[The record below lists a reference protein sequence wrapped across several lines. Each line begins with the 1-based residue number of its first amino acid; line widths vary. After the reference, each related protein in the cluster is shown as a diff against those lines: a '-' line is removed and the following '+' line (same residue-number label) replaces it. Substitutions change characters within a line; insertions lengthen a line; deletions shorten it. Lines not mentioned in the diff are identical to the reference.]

1 MVGPAAPR
9 LPRPLSRIASMAELQ
24 SAIGT
29 LSIPAPERAVHWKH
43 KLAESRARLRVE
55 LSSRKYP
62 KEMLRRQAALVD
74 RQLREVWA
82 SHAMPRDV
90 ALAAV
95 GGYGRGQLFP
105 CSDVDLMILL
115 SGPADASLARKIEHL
130 IGTLW
135 DIGLEVGHSVRTVDE
150 CLTLAAADITVQTT
164 LLEARL
170 LAGKRELYSR
180 FVKRVADA
188 LDPAHFLQAKL
199 LEQQQRHMRYA
210 ETNLEPNIKESAGG
224 LRDLQTVLWIAR
236 GAGIGKSWSELA
248 RRGVITRAEVRE
260 IHQNE
265 QFLQSLRI
273 RLHYLAGRREDRLLF
288 DFQTALARE
297 FGLHDRPHRLASEQL
312 MQRYYRSAQAVSQLT
327 IFVLQNLDA
336 RITPPR
342 DKEYHPINER
352 FGARDELLAAR
363 DERLFEREP
372 SAILESFLLLQQ
384 HPELKGV
391 SAPTLRA
398 LWRARRLINPAFR
411 KNPRN
416 RQQFLQLVRSPT
428 RVERALRRM
437 SQYGVLGRYLPA
449 FGRIVGQMQHD
460 LYHVY
465 TVDEHI
471 LRVVRNVRR
480 FSIPELAHEFPLCSR
495 LMSNFERPETLYL
508 AALFHDIAKGRGGD
522 HSALG
527 SADAHQFCR
536 DHGLAREDVELV
548 AWLVENHLVMSTTA
562 QKQDIA
568 DPAVVQAFARRVAD
582 ERHLA
587 ALYLLTIADIRGTS
601 PKVWNAWKAK
611 LLEDLFWTTRKQL
624 TGDSLSLASSLQAR
638 QDEARAKLR
647 LYAVPDLAEKNL
659 WAQLEDTYF
668 LRHEPQ
674 EIAWHTRL
682 LYYRVQT
689 QEPVIKARLSPAGEG
704 LQVMIYVPDQ
714 KELFARIC
722 SFFEGISYD
731 IFEAKIYTTR
741 HGYALDSFQVQDPD
755 NRRPQYRDVIGLIE
769 HGLAERLRLK
779 SPLPPLTKPR
789 LSRQL
794 RHFPIS
800 PEVNIQPDEKGTSSV
815 LSIIAGDRPG
825 LLSRIA
831 RVLTAY
837 DINLHTAKINTLGAR
852 AEDVFII
859 VGGALRDAKTVVRL
873 ESDLVEQLRT

>member
-1 MVGPAAPR
+1 
-9 LPRPLSRIASMAELQ
+9 MAELQ
-24 SAIGT
+24 TAIGA
-29 LSIPAPERAVHWKH
+29 LAIPAPGRAAHWKQ
-43 KLAESRARLRVE
+43 KLGESRAQLREE
-55 LSSRKYP
+55 LSSRRYP
-62 KEMLRRQAALVD
+62 REMLRRQAALVD
-74 RQLREVWA
+74 RHLREVWA

-105 CSDVDLMILL
+105 CSDVDLLILL
-115 SGPADASLARKIEHL
+115 SDPADASLARKIEQL

-135 DIGLEVGHSVRTVDE
+135 DIGLEVGHSVRTIDE
-150 CLTLAAADITVQTT
+150 CLALAAADITVQTT

-170 LAGKRELYSR
+170 LAGNRGLYSR
-180 FVKRVADA
+180 FVRRVADA
-188 LDPAHFLQAKL
+188 LDPSHFLQAKL

-236 GAGIGKSWSELA
+236 AAGIGKTWSELA

-260 IHQNE
+260 IQQNE

-273 RLHYLAGRREDRLLF
+273 RMHYLAGRREDRLLF

-312 MQRYYRSAQAVSQLT
+312 MQRYYRSAQTVSQLAT
-327 IFVLQNLDA
+327 FVLQNLDA

-352 FGARDELLAAR
+352 FGARDELLSAR

-372 SAILESFLLLQQ
+372 PAILESFLLLQQ

-391 SAPTLRA
+391 SASTLRA

-411 KNPRN
+411 KDPRN
-416 RQQFLQLVRSPT
+416 RQQFLQLLRSPT

-449 FGRIVGQMQHD
+449 FARIVGQMQHD

-495 LMSNFERPETLYL
+495 LMSNFERPEVLYL

-527 SADAHQFCR
+527 SADARQFCR

-548 AWLVENHLVMSTTA
+548 AWLVENHLVMSMTA

-568 DPAVVQAFARRVAD
+568 DPAVVQAFAQRVGD

-587 ALYLLTIADIRGTS
+587 ALHLLTVADIRGTS
-601 PKVWNAWKAK
+601 PRVWNAWKAK
-611 LLEDLFWTTRKQL
+611 LLEDLFWTTRKEL
-624 TGDSLSLASSLQAR
+624 TGDNLSLASSLQAR

-647 LYAVPDLAEKNL
+647 LYAVPDLAEKKL
-659 WAQLEDTYF
+659 WTQLEDTYF

-682 LYYRVQT
+682 LYYRAQT
-689 QEPVIKARLSPAGEG
+689 QEPVVKARLSPAGEG

-722 SFFEGISYD
+722 SFFERISYD

-741 HGYALDSFQVQDPD
+741 HGYALDSFQVQDPN

-769 HGLAERLRLK
+769 HELAEQLRLK
-779 SPLPPLTKPR
+779 TPLPPLTKPR

-837 DINLHTAKINTLGAR
+837 DVNLHTAKINTLGAR

-859 VGGALRDAKTVVRL
+859 AGAALRDAKTVVRL

>member
-1 MVGPAAPR
+1 
-9 LPRPLSRIASMAELQ
+9 MAELQ
-24 SAIGT
+24 SVTAA
-29 LSIPAPERAVHWKH
+29 PAFPAHARTGHWKQ
-43 KLAESRARLRVE
+43 KLAASRAQLRQE
-55 LSSRKYP
+55 LSSRRLP
-62 KEMLRRQAALVD
+62 REMLRRQAALVD
-74 RQLREVWA
+74 RQLKEVWA

-95 GGYGRGQLFP
+95 GGYGRGELFP
-105 CSDVDLMILL
+105 CSDVDLLILL
-115 SGPADASLARKIEHL
+115 SGPADAALARKIELL

-135 DIGLEVGHSVRTVDE
+135 DIGIEVGHSVRTIDE
-150 CLTLAAADITVQTT
+150 CVALATADVTVQTT

-180 FVKRVADA
+180 FVRRAADA
-188 LDPAHFLQAKL
+188 LDPAAFLQAKL

-236 GAGIGKSWSELA
+236 AAGLGRSWGELA
-248 RRGVITRAEVRE
+248 RRGVITRAEMRE
-260 IHQNE
+260 IQHNE
-265 QFLQSLRI
+265 QLLQWLRI
-273 RLHYLAGRREDRLLF
+273 RMHYLAGRREDRLLF

-312 MQRYYRSAQAVSQLT
+312 MQRYYQTAQAVSRLAT
-327 IFVLQNLDA
+327 FVLQNLDA

-342 DKEYHPINER
+342 DKEYHPINQR
-352 FGARDELLAAR
+352 FGARDELLSAR

-372 SAILESFLLLQQ
+372 AAILESFLLLQQ
-384 HPELKGV
+384 NPQLKGV
-391 SAPTLRA
+391 SAPTVRA
-398 LWRARRLINPAFR
+398 LWRARRLINASFR
-411 KNPRN
+411 KDPRN
-416 RQQFLQLVRSPT
+416 RRHFLELLRSPT

-437 SQYGVLGRYLPA
+437 NQYGVLGRYLPS

-495 LMSNFERPETLYL
+495 LMSNFERPEVLYL

-522 HSALG
+522 HSELG
-527 SADAHQFCR
+527 AVDARQFCR
-536 DHGLAREDVELV
+536 EHGLAQEDVELV
-548 AWLVENHLVMSTTA
+548 AWLVENHLVMSSTA
-562 QKQDIA
+562 QKRDIA
-568 DPAVVQAFARRVAD
+568 DPAVVQAFAQRVGD
-582 ERHLA
+582 ERHLS
-587 ALYLLTIADIRGTS
+587 ALYLLTVADIRGTS

-611 LLEDLFWTTRKQL
+611 LLEDLFWTTRRML
-624 TGDSLSLASSLQAR
+624 AGDSLSLASSLQVR
-638 QDEARAKLR
+638 QDAARAKLR
-647 LYAVPDLAEKNL
+647 LYAVPESAEQSL
-659 WAQLEDTYF
+659 WAQLEDAYF

-689 QEPVIKARLSPAGEG
+689 REPVVKARLSPAGEG

-722 SFFEGISYD
+722 SFFEHISYD

-769 HGLAERLRLK
+769 HDLAEQLRVK
-779 SPLPPLTKPR
+779 APLPPLTRPR

-800 PEVNIQPDEKGTSSV
+800 PEVTIQPDEKGTSSV
-815 LSIIAGDRPG
+815 LAIIAGDRTG

-837 DINLHTAKINTLGAR
+837 DINLHTAKINTLGGR

-859 VGGALRDAKTVVRL
+859 TGAALKNPKSVVRL

>member
-1 MVGPAAPR
+1 
-9 LPRPLSRIASMAELQ
+9 MAELQ
-24 SAIGT
+24 SVTAA
-29 LSIPAPERAVHWKH
+29 PAFPAHARTGHWKQ
-43 KLAESRARLRVE
+43 KLAASRAQLREE
-55 LSSRKYP
+55 LSSHRLP
-62 KEMLRRQAALVD
+62 REMLRRQAALVD
-74 RQLREVWA
+74 RQLKEVWA

-95 GGYGRGQLFP
+95 GGYGRGELFP
-105 CSDVDLMILL
+105 CSDVDILILL
-115 SGPADASLARKIEHL
+115 SGPADAALARKIELL

-135 DIGLEVGHSVRTVDE
+135 DIGIEVGHSVRTIDE
-150 CLTLAAADITVQTT
+150 CVALATADVTVQTT

-180 FVKRVADA
+180 FVRRAADA
-188 LDPAHFLQAKL
+188 LDPAAFLQAKL

-236 GAGIGKSWSELA
+236 AAGLGRSWGELA
-248 RRGVITRAEVRE
+248 RRGVITRAEMRE
-260 IHQNE
+260 IQHNE
-265 QFLQSLRI
+265 QLLQWLRI
-273 RLHYLAGRREDRLLF
+273 RMHYLAGRREDRLLF

-312 MQRYYRSAQAVSQLT
+312 MQRYYQTAQAVSRLAT
-327 IFVLQNLDA
+327 FVLQNLDA

-342 DKEYHPINER
+342 DKDYHPINER
-352 FGARDELLAAR
+352 FGARDELLSAR

-372 SAILESFLLLQQ
+372 AAILESFLLLQQ
-384 HPELKGV
+384 NPQLKGV
-391 SAPTLRA
+391 SAPTVRA
-398 LWRARRLINPAFR
+398 LWRARRLINASFR
-411 KNPRN
+411 KDPRN
-416 RQQFLQLVRSPT
+416 RRHFLELLRSPT

-437 SQYGVLGRYLPA
+437 NQYGVLGRYLPS

-495 LMSNFERPETLYL
+495 LMSNFERPEVLYL
-508 AALFHDIAKGRGGD
+508 AALFHHIAKGRGGD
-522 HSALG
+522 HSELG
-527 SADAHQFCR
+527 AVDARQFCR
-536 DHGLAREDVELV
+536 EHGLAQEDVELV
-548 AWLVENHLVMSTTA
+548 AWLVENHLVMSSTA
-562 QKQDIA
+562 QKRDIA
-568 DPAVVQAFARRVAD
+568 NPAVVQAFAQRVGD
-582 ERHLA
+582 ERHLS
-587 ALYLLTIADIRGTS
+587 ALYLLTVADIRGTS
-601 PKVWNAWKAK
+601 PKVWNAWKGK
-611 LLEDLFWTTRKQL
+611 LLEDLFWTTRRQL
-624 TGDSLSLASSLQAR
+624 AGDRLSLASSVQVR

-647 LYAVPDLAEKNL
+647 LYAVPESAEQSL
-659 WAQLEDTYF
+659 WAQLEDAYF

-674 EIAWHTRL
+674 EIVWHTRL

-689 QEPVIKARLSPAGEG
+689 REPVVKARLSPAGEG

-722 SFFEGISYD
+722 SFFEHISYD

-769 HGLAERLRLK
+769 HDLAEQLRVK
-779 SPLPPLTKPR
+779 APLPPLTRPR

-800 PEVNIQPDEKGTSSV
+800 PEVTIQPDEKGTSSV
-815 LSIIAGDRPG
+815 LAIIAGDRTG

-859 VGGALRDAKTVVRL
+859 TGAALKNPKTVVRL

>member
-1 MVGPAAPR
+1 
-9 LPRPLSRIASMAELQ
+9 MAELQ
-24 SAIGT
+24 SAIGAPA
-29 LSIPAPERAVHWKH
+29 IPAHARAGHWKQ
-43 KLAESRARLRVE
+43 KLAAARAQLREE
-55 LSSRKYP
+55 LSSRRFP

-74 RQLREVWA
+74 RQLREIWA
-82 SHAMPRDV
+82 GHAMPRDV

-95 GGYGRGQLFP
+95 GGYGRGQLYP
-105 CSDVDLMILL
+105 CSDVDLLILL
-115 SGPADASLARKIEHL
+115 SGPAGASLARKIEHL

-135 DIGLEVGHSVRTVDE
+135 DIGIEVGHSVRTLDE
-150 CLTLAAADITVQTT
+150 CVALAAADVTVQTT

-170 LAGKRELYSR
+170 LAGKRDLFSR

-188 LDPAHFLQAKL
+188 LDPAVFLQAKL
-199 LEQQQRHMRYA
+199 LEQQQRHLRYA

-236 GAGIGKSWSELA
+236 AAGIGRSWSELA
-248 RRGVITRAEVRE
+248 RRGVITGAELRE
-260 IHQNE
+260 IHRNE

-273 RLHYLAGRREDRLLF
+273 QLHYLAGRREDRLLF

-312 MQRYYRSAQAVSQLT
+312 MQRYYRTAQAVSQLT
-327 IFVLQNLDA
+327 TFVLQNLDA

-342 DKEYHPINER
+342 DKQYHPLNER
-352 FGARDELLAAR
+352 FGARDELLSAR

-372 SAILESFLLLQQ
+372 RAILESFLLLQQ

-391 SAPTLRA
+391 SASTLRA

-411 KNPRN
+411 KDPRN
-416 RQQFLQLVRSPT
+416 RQQFLQLLRSPT

-437 SQYGVLGRYLPA
+437 NQYGVLGRYLPA
-449 FGRIVGQMQHD
+449 FGHIVGQMQHD

-495 LMSNFERPETLYL
+495 LMSNFERPEILYC

-522 HSALG
+522 HSELG
-527 SADAHQFCR
+527 SADARPFCR

-548 AWLVENHLVMSTTA
+548 AWLVENHLVMSSTA

-568 DPAVVQAFARRVAD
+568 DPAVVQAFARRVGD

-587 ALYLLTIADIRGTS
+587 ALYLLTVADIRGTS
-601 PKVWNAWKAK
+601 PRVWNAWKAK
-611 LLEDLFWTTRKQL
+611 LLEDLFWMTQRQL
-624 TGDSLSLASSLQAR
+624 TGDSFSIASSLQAR

-647 LYAVPDLAEKNL
+647 LYAVPDLAEKKL
-659 WAQLEDTYF
+659 WVQLEDTYF

-689 QEPVIKARLSPAGEG
+689 QEPVVKARLSPAGEG

-722 SFFEGISYD
+722 SFFEHISYD

-741 HGYALDSFQVQDPD
+741 HGYALDSFQVQDAN

-769 HGLAERLRLK
+769 HELAERLQLK
-779 SPLPPLTKPR
+779 APLPPLTKPR

-831 RVLTAY
+831 RVLTAH

-859 VGGALRDAKTVVRL
+859 TGAELRNAKTVVRL

>member
-1 MVGPAAPR
+1 
-9 LPRPLSRIASMAELQ
+9 
-24 SAIGT
+24 
-29 LSIPAPERAVHWKH
+29 
-43 KLAESRARLRVE
+43 
-55 LSSRKYP
+55 
-62 KEMLRRQAALVD
+62 
-74 RQLREVWA
+74 
-82 SHAMPRDV
+82 MPRDV

-105 CSDVDLMILL
+105 CSDVDLLILL
-115 SGPADASLARKIEHL
+115 SGPAGASLARKIEHL

-135 DIGLEVGHSVRTVDE
+135 DIGIEVGHSVRTLDE
-150 CLTLAAADITVQTT
+150 CVALAAADVTVQTT

-170 LAGKRELYSR
+170 LAGNRDLYSR

-188 LDPAHFLQAKL
+188 LDPAVFLQAKL
-199 LEQQQRHMRYA
+199 LEQQQRHLRYA

-236 GAGIGKSWSELA
+236 AAGIGRSWSELA
-248 RRGVITRAEVRE
+248 RRGVITGAELRE
-260 IHQNE
+260 IHHNE

-273 RLHYLAGRREDRLLF
+273 QLHYLAGRREDRLLF

-312 MQRYYRSAQAVSQLT
+312 MQRYYRTAQAVSQLT
-327 IFVLQNLDA
+327 TFVLQNLDA

-342 DKEYHPINER
+342 DKEYHPLNER
-352 FGARDELLAAR
+352 FGARDELLSAR

-372 SAILESFLLLQQ
+372 RAILESFLLLQQ

-391 SAPTLRA
+391 SASTLRA

-411 KNPRN
+411 KDPRN
-416 RQQFLQLVRSPT
+416 RQQFLQLLRSPT

-437 SQYGVLGRYLPA
+437 NQYGVLGRYLPA
-449 FGRIVGQMQHD
+449 FGHIVGQMQHD

-495 LMSNFERPETLYL
+495 LMSNFERPEILYF

-522 HSALG
+522 HSELG
-527 SADAHQFCR
+527 SADARQFCR

-548 AWLVENHLVMSTTA
+548 AWLVENHLVMSSTA

-568 DPAVVQAFARRVAD
+568 DPAVVQAFARRVGD

-587 ALYLLTIADIRGTS
+587 ALYLLTVADIRGTS
-601 PKVWNAWKAK
+601 PRVWNAWKAK
-611 LLEDLFWTTRKQL
+611 LLEDLFWMTQRQL
-624 TGDSLSLASSLQAR
+624 TGDSFSIASSLQAR

-647 LYAVPDLAEKNL
+647 LYAVPDLAEKKL
-659 WAQLEDTYF
+659 WVQLEDTYF

-689 QEPVIKARLSPAGEG
+689 QEPVVKARLSPAGEG

-722 SFFEGISYD
+722 SFFEHISYD

-741 HGYALDSFQVQDPD
+741 HGYALDSFQVQDAN

-769 HGLAERLRLK
+769 HELAERLQLK
-779 SPLPPLTKPR
+779 APLPPLAKPR

-831 RVLTAY
+831 RVLTAH

-859 VGGALRDAKTVVRL
+859 TGAALRNAKTVVRL